1 MKIKAGYYVINHYY
15 PEVTRKSIAE
25 VVQIIMSKEN
35 LDDCDIKVL
44 HELIKLFAHY
54 SEKKLEL
61 HSAHQVKLLES
72 LMEDKGNQREEQ
84 NNEK

>member
-1 MKIKAGYYVINHYY
+1 MKIKV
-15 PEVTRKSIAE
+15 
-25 VVQIIMSKEN
+25 
-35 LDDCDIKVL
+35 
-44 HELIKLFAHY
+44 AHY
-54 SEKKLEL
+54 SEKQLEL